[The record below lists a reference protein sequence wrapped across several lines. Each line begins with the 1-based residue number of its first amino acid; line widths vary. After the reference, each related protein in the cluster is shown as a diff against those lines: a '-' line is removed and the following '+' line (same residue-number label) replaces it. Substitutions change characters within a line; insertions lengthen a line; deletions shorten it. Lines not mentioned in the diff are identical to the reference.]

1 MRITSL
7 FTCSLLILSLLTCG
21 SSEAIACSFA
31 MQYGIRLYGS
41 TTALSNE
48 DRIRLAE
55 LVVSVRDSVADRGPV
70 SVYGFADEHQPDAQ
84 RIADLRAKAVSSYL
98 QSLGVVASRI
108 ATATEV
114 WRNTAATPATARNQ
128 IEVEFLPRCLPG
140 DCPNP
145 CDQASPAN
153 R

>member
-1 MRITSL
+1 M
-7 FTCSLLILSLLTCG
+7 
-21 SSEAIACSFA
+21 ACSFA
-31 MQYGIRLYGS
+31 MQYGTKLEGS

-48 DRIRLAE
+48 DRVRLAE

-70 SVYGFADEHQPDAQ
+70 SVYAFAEEHQPDAQ
-84 RIADLRAKAVSSYL
+84 RIADRRAQAVSSYL
-98 QSLGVVASRI
+98 QSLGVAASRI

-114 WRNTAATPATARNQ
+114 WRNTAVTPATERNQ

-145 CDQASPAN
+145 CGKASPAN
-153 R
+153 P